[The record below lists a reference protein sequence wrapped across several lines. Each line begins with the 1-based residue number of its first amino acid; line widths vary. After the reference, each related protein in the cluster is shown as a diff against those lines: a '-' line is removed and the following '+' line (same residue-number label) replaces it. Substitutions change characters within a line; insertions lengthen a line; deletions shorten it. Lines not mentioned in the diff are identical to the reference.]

1 MTTSDLDNL
10 LLNTVTQQA
19 GTLGQEQTQR
29 SQRLQSALY
38 QIAAIANSEIS
49 LDALYASIHR
59 IIGELMY
66 AKNFFI
72 ALYDREADLIHLP
85 YFVDELDPDD
95 APYKP
100 GKGLTE
106 YVIRTGQP
114 LLITAEEHQA
124 LTAQGQLEL
133 IGPESPIWLGVPLKW
148 KGVPYGAV
156 VLQHYRDPHAYT
168 EQEKE
173 LLSFVSGQ
181 IAAAIERKR
190 AEERLRESQEMLSLV
205 INNIPQFV
213 SWKDTSLTYLG
224 CNDNFARAAGFNRPE
239 QIVGKTDEDLPWT
252 QEQII
257 AYQAF
262 DCHVITANTPL
273 HRLIEAQRQAAGK
286 QAVLET
292 SRIPLH
298 NAAGHVVG
306 VLWTAEDITERA
318 QAEEALRQS
327 QKLESLGVLAGGVAH
342 DFNNLLVAI
351 LSHNSLALAQLPA
364 GSPARSS
371 VEKAVKAAERAAD
384 LTRQL
389 LAYSGQGQFKIVP
402 LNLND
407 LIEENLHLFELAV
420 SRQVRLIPRLAPGL
434 PFIEADAGQMQQV
447 IMNLILNA
455 AEAIGDRPGTV
466 VVQTDLQLVRAE
478 GDVIRSYTGGV
489 LAPGRYVRLQV
500 IDDGSG
506 MDGETLSKIFDPF
519 FTTKFTGRGLGLA
532 AVLGIVRGH
541 QGALEVSS
549 QGNSGTT
556 FRLYFPVGN
565 PPRTGKGETAAEPAV
580 EPGQG
585 MVLVIDDEELVLE
598 AARDILALEGIT
610 ALTAASGADGVALYQ
625 AHQADIPVIIL
636 DLSMP
641 GMDGQETFRQL
652 RQINPDVK
660 VILSSG
666 YSQYETGRRFEGQ
679 GLAGFLQKPYTIET
693 LLQEVRRHLQPP
705 PK

>member
-1 MTTSDLDNL
+1 MTTSGLNNL
-10 LLNTVTQQA
+10 LDSVNKQTGALS
-19 GTLGQEQTQR
+19 QEQYQR
-29 SQRLQSALY
+29 SPNLQSALY
-38 QIAAIANSEIS
+38 QIAAIANSEVS
-49 LDALYASIHR
+49 LEALYASIHR

-72 ALYDREADLIHLP
+72 ALFDRDANLIRLP

-114 LLITAEEHQA
+114 LLITAEEHEA
-124 LTAQGQLEL
+124 LMAQGEL
-133 IGPESPIWLGVPLKW
+133 AMIGPESPIWLGVPLKW
-148 KGVPYGAV
+148 KGVTFGAV

-213 SWKDTSLTYLG
+213 SWKDTNLVYLG
-224 CNDNFARAAGFNRPE
+224 CNENFARAAGVSLPE
-239 QIVGKTDEDLPWT
+239 QIVGKTDHDLAWT
-252 QEQII
+252 GEE
-257 AYQAF
+257 ATVYRVL
-262 DCHVITANTPL
+262 DCQVMNGNSPL
-273 HRLIEAQRQAAGK
+273 SRLVEKQRQAGGK
-286 QAVLET
+286 EALLET

-298 NAAGHVVG
+298 NADGRVVG

-318 QAEEALRQS
+318 QAEEALRQA
-327 QKLESLGVLAGGVAH
+327 QKLESLGILAGGVAH

-351 LSHNSLALAQLPA
+351 LGHTSLALTQLSA
-364 GSPARSS
+364 DSTARSS

-389 LAYSGQGQFKIVP
+389 LAYSGRGQFEIVALD
-402 LNLND
+402 LNQ

-420 SRQVRLIPRLAPGL
+420 SKQVRLVPHLAEAL
-434 PFIEADAGQMQQV
+434 PVIEADAGQMQQV

-466 VVQTDLQLVRAE
+466 EVRTGLQIVGE
-478 GDVIRSYTGGV
+478 GSGTIRSYTGDV
-489 LAPGRYVRLQV
+489 LALGRYVRLEV
-500 IDDGSG
+500 VDDGSG
-506 MDGETLSKIFDPF
+506 MDADTLSKIFDPF
-519 FTTKFTGRGLGLA
+519 FSTKFTGRGLGLA

-549 QGNSGTT
+549 QGQSGTT
-556 FRLYFPVGN
+556 FRLFFPVAHA
-565 PPRTGKGETAAEPAV
+565 PQTGGDKPALETAV
-580 EPGQG
+580 NPGQG

-598 AARDILALEGIT
+598 AARDILELEGIG
-610 ALTAASGADGVALYQ
+610 ALTAASGTAGVALYQ
-625 AHQADIPVIIL
+625 ARQAEIHLVIL

-641 GMDGQETFRQL
+641 GIDGQETFRRL
-652 RQINPDVK
+652 RQVNPEVQ
-660 VILSSG
+660 VVLSSG

-679 GLAGFLQKPYTIET
+679 GLSGFLQKPYAIET
-693 LLQEVRRHLQPP
+693 FLQEVRRHL
-705 PK
+705 KS